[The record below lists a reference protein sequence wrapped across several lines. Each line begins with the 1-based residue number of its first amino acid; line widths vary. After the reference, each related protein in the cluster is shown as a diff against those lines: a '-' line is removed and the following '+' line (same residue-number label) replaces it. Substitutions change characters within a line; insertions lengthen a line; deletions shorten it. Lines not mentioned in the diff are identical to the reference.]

1 METRAHHV
9 LIGLFTVIV
18 VMAAL
23 LFGLWLAKSSSDRQ
37 FAYYQV
43 VFNEAVTGL
52 TQGGAVQYNGI
63 KVGDVT
69 QLKLDKQDPRKV
81 IAWIRLGADTPVR
94 QDTHAKLALTG
105 VTGLAVIQLSGG
117 SPQSPPLE
125 GKNGELPVIVADPSP
140 LSRLLAN
147 GEDLVMNINDVIARA
162 SALLSPENMDRVS
175 RTLDHL
181 DKATGAIADQ
191 RDDIRALLQQLAE
204 ASKRANDTL
213 AQTQK
218 LVQTTN
224 SLVDTQGR
232 ATLDSARNALASVE
246 RVTANVDHLLSDN
259 RASINGGIQG
269 FSELAPAIRELRDAA
284 SSLRG
289 VTRRLDDNPAGFLLG
304 RDRSKEFVP

>member
-9 LIGLFTVIV
+9 LIGLFTMIV
-18 VMAAL
+18 VVAAL

-37 FAYYQV
+37 FSYYQV

-52 TQGGAVQYNGI
+52 SQGSAVQYNGI

-81 IAWIRLGADTPVR
+81 LAWIRLGGDTPVR
-94 QDTHAKLALTG
+94 KDTHAKLALTG

-117 SPQSPPLE
+117 SPGSPPLE
-125 GKNGELPVIVADPSP
+125 SKNGELPVIVADPSP
-140 LSRLLAN
+140 LSRILAN
-147 GEDLVMNINDVIARA
+147 GEDLVMNINDVVARA
-162 SALLSPENMDRVS
+162 SALLSPENMDRIG

-181 DKATGAIADQ
+181 DKATGAVADQ
-191 RDDIRALLQQLAE
+191 HDDIRTLLKQLAE
-204 ASKRANDTL
+204 ASKQANETL

-218 LVQTTN
+218 LVQTAN
-224 SLVDTQGR
+224 GLVDNQGK

-246 RVTANVDHLLSDN
+246 RVTANIDRLLSDN
-259 RASINGGIQG
+259 RAAINGGMQG

-284 SSLRG
+284 GSLRG
-289 VTRRLDDNPAGFLLG
+289 VTRRLDDNPTGFLLG

>member
-9 LIGLFTVIV
+9 LIGLFTMIV
-18 VMAAL
+18 VVAAL
-23 LFGLWLAKSSSDRQ
+23 LFGLWLAKSSADRQ
-37 FAYYQV
+37 FSYYQV

-52 TQGGAVQYNGI
+52 SQGSAVQYNGI

-81 IAWIRLGADTPVR
+81 LAWIRLGGDTPVR

-117 SPQSPPLE
+117 SPGSPPLE
-125 GKNGELPVIVADPSP
+125 SKNGELPVIVADPSP
-140 LSRLLAN
+140 LSRILAN
-147 GEDLVMNINDVIARA
+147 GEDLVMNINDVVARA
-162 SALLSPENMDRVS
+162 SALLSPENMDRIG

-191 RDDIRALLQQLAE
+191 RDDIRTLLKQLAE
-204 ASKRANDTL
+204 ASKQANETL

-218 LVQTTN
+218 LVQTAN
-224 SLVDTQGR
+224 GLVDNQGK
-232 ATLDSARNALASVE
+232 ATLDSAKNALASVE
-246 RVTANVDHLLSDN
+246 RVTANIDRLLNDN
-259 RASINGGIQG
+259 RAAINGGMQG

-284 SSLRG
+284 GSLRG
-289 VTRRLDDNPAGFLLG
+289 VTRRLDDNPTGFLLG

>member
-9 LIGLFTVIV
+9 LIGLFTMIV
-18 VMAAL
+18 VVAAL
-23 LFGLWLAKSSSDRQ
+23 LFGLWLAKSSADRQ
-37 FAYYQV
+37 FSYYQV

-52 TQGGAVQYNGI
+52 SQGSAVQYNGI

-81 IAWIRLGADTPVR
+81 LAWVRLGGDTPVR

-117 SPQSPPLE
+117 SPGSPPLE

-140 LSRLLAN
+140 LSRILAN
-147 GEDLVMNINDVIARA
+147 GEDLVMNINDVVARA
-162 SALLSPENMDRVS
+162 SALLSPENMDRIG

-191 RDDIRALLQQLAE
+191 RDDIRTLLKQLAE
-204 ASKRANDTL
+204 ASKQANDTL

-218 LVQTTN
+218 LVQTAN
-224 SLVDTQGR
+224 GLVDNQGK
-232 ATLDSARNALASVE
+232 ATLDSAKNALASVE
-246 RVTANVDHLLSDN
+246 RVTANLDQLLSDN
-259 RASINGGIQG
+259 RAAINGGMQG

-284 SSLRG
+284 GSLRG
-289 VTRRLDDNPAGFLLG
+289 VTRRLDDNPTGFLLG